1 MNNSE
6 QLTVFKAKMIGS
18 KFGLIGSG
26 AGVLIAQFIMIEMY
40 SSERSFVH
48 AFFWFMSV
56 SYKLNLLIGVI
67 ILLLCGHFYGQIA
80 GRLILIKN
88 YNYILVGVLT
98 GIIVVLTTAFFCGWT
113 GFFQEGNR
121 SIGAQ
126 ENPFWDYILKPFFWV
141 TLFGISPSIFVGLML
156 GFLLKLVAVKHK
168 RL

>member
-6 QLTVFKAKMIGS
+6 QLTVLKAKMIGS
-18 KFGLIGSG
+18 KFGLICSG

-48 AFFWFMSV
+48 AFFGFMSV
-56 SYKLNLLIGVI
+56 SYKLNLFFVV
-67 ILLLCGHFYGQIA
+67 
-80 GRLILIKN
+80 GR
-88 YNYILVGVLT
+88 
-98 GIIVVLTTAFFCGWT
+98 FFSK
-113 GFFQEGNR
+113 EGNR

-141 TLFGISPSIFVGLML
+141 TLFGIIPSIFVGLML